1 MIVYKYCDLCL
12 NFLQFFVPVSWMLQN
27 SESYLLSRE
36 WKKGEI
42 KIKKSSCSLY
52 SSSVN
57 LARVMISLIKIC
69 RNANQFL

>member
-42 KIKKSSCSLY
+42 KIKNRAVHFILHQ
-52 SSSVN
+52 
-57 LARVMISLIKIC
+57 LIW
-69 RNANQFL
+69 LEL